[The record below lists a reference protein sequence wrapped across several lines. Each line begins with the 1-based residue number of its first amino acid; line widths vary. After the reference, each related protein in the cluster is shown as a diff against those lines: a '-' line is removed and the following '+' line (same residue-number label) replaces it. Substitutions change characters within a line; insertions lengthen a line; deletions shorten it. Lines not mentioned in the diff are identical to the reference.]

1 MTFHTP
7 ITAQTVHLTDHF
19 RARFTERIGPPDGME
34 ALALMVRAEL
44 DARLSDRVKYL
55 GRQGRAGRRRASV
68 IYEGRVIE
76 VVFRSAP
83 DVWTFITVYRP
94 EEEA

>member
-55 GRQGRAGRRRASV
+55 GRQGARRQAQGVGDLRGARDRGCVSISAGCL
-68 IYEGRVIE
+68 
-76 VVFRSAP
+76 
-83 DVWTFITVYRP
+83 DVYHGL
-94 EEEA
+94 